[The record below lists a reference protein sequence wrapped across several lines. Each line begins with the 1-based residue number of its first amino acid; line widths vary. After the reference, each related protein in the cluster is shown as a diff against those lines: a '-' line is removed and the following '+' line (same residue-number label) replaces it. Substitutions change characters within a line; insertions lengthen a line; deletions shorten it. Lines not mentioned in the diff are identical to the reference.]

1 MRCVSVTRR
10 SCHLMCYQRST
21 NELTVN
27 KPPFNYLLTQSF
39 RPVSRPRHPIY
50 RRPWLRLECHCW
62 LYRTSYTSRRGAR
75 GAAGDVV
82 VGEQWEPWEPRT
94 CQPAAEEK
102 AQKRGTARRWRATN
116 EAHFSALRRGR
127 LIVSRWPSEFTPR
140 IAAAWRLKTLSAM
153 LPSSPKGLA
162 RFVSRTRRIR

>member
-39 RPVSRPRHPIY
+39 RPVSRPGHPIY

-82 VGEQWEPWEPRT
+82 VGGAVGAVGAKNLSTSGRGES
-94 CQPAAEEK
+94 AEAGYGE
-102 AQKRGTARRWRATN
+102 ALASDERGTLLRFAAR
-116 EAHFSALRRGR
+116 S
-127 LIVSRWPSEFTPR
+127 VDSEQV
-140 IAAAWRLKTLSAM
+140 AK
-153 LPSSPKGLA
+153 
-162 RFVSRTRRIR
+162 